1 MATAL
6 SPFAS
11 TKETANYARLCRLL
25 VDVGSQALR
34 DTFDKI
40 HPPTRL
46 HAVLTSH
53 LVKAA
58 LQSLY
63 KGKRKILNPTQ
74 WGKLYPADPSTV
86 SSANFD
92 VTLLIV
98 LLRNICGLSPPLTGW
113 DDLPPATAT
122 STADDIARVK
132 FYRNTVYGH
141 ATQASVNDGSFNN
154 YWQEIR
160 DTPLRLSPGY
170 AADIDKLKND
180 CMDPDIEEHYR
191 ELLEEWKKDDDN
203 IKDRL
208 EEMEGTFDP
217 TEVIDGIRQLYKTR
231 EGWLAPFPWCEEFH
245 FHLDDI
251 FTRLKMV
258 SRRRT
263 RATQTDAI
271 VDMFAIFKPHGDC
284 LHPRSVLIEGRPGM
298 GKTTYCKKLVYDWA
312 TGKQEVDDSFPNV
325 EVVLLLRCRD
335 IKTDLWEAIRDQLLP
350 LDIEGEIREKFMR
363 FLRHNQSKVL
373 LILDGLDE
381 VPDSRLPIFSDIIQC
396 RVLPKCHLVVT
407 SRHETGMKVRKYC
420 DTLLEI
426 EGFTEQDARE
436 FIVKYFTTMEDLAE
450 RLLKKLQNDESLK
463 EMTANPLNTA
473 LLCLLCEDFRGNFPE
488 SRSQLYLEIVQCVLR
503 RFVKKKGLTKNT
515 EDLILLFNSELQRLG
530 LIALD
535 GLRKDSYYFE
545 EAEFGSQTTELPRF
559 GFLSVQLG
567 GSLRR
572 PCLRYGFLHKSFQEF
587 FAGFYLCW
595 QLLNAEMNAESV
607 VADFRYFNELK
618 QVLLFACGIAATQCE
633 DTAGTL
639 IKSITTQRINP
650 SGNLYDEND
659 LAFALE
665 CIKECRNEQSNLDV
679 NMSRIFGTH
688 LNLESVSVKTCKIG
702 VVGASSLAEALK
714 VNKVLKQLHLGN
726 NYFSDA
732 GVSPLAEALE
742 VNATLTEMVLWNN
755 NIGCAGASSLAQALK
770 VNKTLTQLHLIDNNI
785 GVDGA
790 RSLAEALKVNE
801 SLKELVLWSNNI
813 CDAGT
818 SSLAEA
824 LKFNTALT
832 QLRLLFNSIHDAGAE
847 SLSEALLV
855 NTTLTQ
861 LDLYGNKIGVAG
873 AAALGEALELNATL
887 TQLDL
892 YGNRIGDTGA
902 SSLVEA
908 LKHNTTLTVLNVHG
922 NHLDDAV
929 VSLVADALQVNT
941 NQGTVKSLV
950 SS

>member
-1 MATAL
+1 
-6 SPFAS
+6 
-11 TKETANYARLCRLL
+11 
-25 VDVGSQALR
+25 
-34 DTFDKI
+34 
-40 HPPTRL
+40 
-46 HAVLTSH
+46 
-53 LVKAA
+53 
-58 LQSLY
+58 
-63 KGKRKILNPTQ
+63 
-74 WGKLYPADPSTV
+74 
-86 SSANFD
+86 
-92 VTLLIV
+92 
-98 LLRNICGLSPPLTGW
+98 
-113 DDLPPATAT
+113 
-122 STADDIARVK
+122 
-132 FYRNTVYGH
+132 
-141 ATQASVNDGSFNN
+141 
-154 YWQEIR
+154 
-160 DTPLRLSPGY
+160 
-170 AADIDKLKND
+170 
-180 CMDPDIEEHYR
+180 
-191 ELLEEWKKDDDN
+191 
-203 IKDRL
+203 
-208 EEMEGTFDP
+208 
-217 TEVIDGIRQLYKTR
+217 
-231 EGWLAPFPWCEEFH
+231 
-245 FHLDDI
+245 
-251 FTRLKMV
+251 MV
-258 SRRRT
+258 SRKKT
-263 RATQTDAI
+263 ARATQTDAI
-271 VDMFAIFKPHGDC
+271 VDMFAIFKPHEDC
-284 LHPRSVLIEGRPGM
+284 LHPRSVSIEGRPGM

-350 LDIEGEIREKFMR
+350 LDIEEETTEKFIS
-363 FLRHNQSKVL
+363 FLRHNQPKVL

-381 VPDSRLPIFSDIIQC
+381 VPDSRLPIFSDIIQG

-407 SRHETGMKVRKYC
+407 SRHEAGMKVRKYC

-426 EGFTEQDARE
+426 EGFTEKDARA
-436 FIVKYFTTMEDLAE
+436 FIVKYFKTMEDLAE

-463 EMTANPLNTA
+463 DMTTNPLNTA
-473 LLCLLCEDFRGNFPE
+473 LLCLLCEDFMGNFPE

-503 RFVKKKGLTKNT
+503 RFVKKKGLSQNT
-515 EDLILLFNSELQRLG
+515 EDLISLFNSELQRLG

-535 GLRKDSYYFE
+535 GLRKGSYYFE

-595 QLLNAEMNAESV
+595 QLLNGEMNAESV
-607 VADFRYFNELK
+607 VADFRNFNEFK

-633 DTAGTL
+633 DIAATL
-639 IKSITTQRINP
+639 IKSITNQRINL
-650 SGNLYDEND
+650 SGNVYDEND

-665 CIKECRNEQSNLDV
+665 CIKECKNEHSNLDA
-679 NMSRIFGTH
+679 NLSRVFGTH
-688 LNLESVSVKTCKIG
+688 LNLESVSVKTHRIG
-702 VVGASSLAEALK
+702 VVGACSLAEALK

-732 GVSPLAEALE
+732 GTSPLAEALE

-770 VNKTLTQLHLIDNNI
+770 VNNTLTQLHLIDNNI
-785 GVDGA
+785 GVNGA

-824 LKFNTALT
+824 LKVNTALT

-847 SLSEALLV
+847 SLSEALIV
-855 NTTLTQ
+855 NINLTQ

-873 AAALGEALELNATL
+873 AAALAEALKLNATL

-908 LKHNTTLTVLNVHG
+908 LKHNTTLTVLNVYG

-941 NQGTVKSLV
+941 NQRMVKSSM